1 MQEEC
6 KSRAKRRRSEGVS
19 IGRVHEDETS
29 DGSNNRG
36 VYAGYEA

>member
-1 MQEEC
+1 MQKQSQEKAKWGGLNW
-6 KSRAKRRRSEGVS
+6 KSAWR
-19 IGRVHEDETS
+19 ETS

>member
-1 MQEEC
+1 MFFILLIHI
-6 KSRAKRRRSEGVS
+6 SNFVA

-29 DGSNNRG
+29 NGSNNRG